1 MTKQMRWGLES
12 IIVTHRLQELKLLI
26 GSEKDEDK
34 DIYDLYEG
42 LYEISQDKELK
53 FGIRISYTFAK
64 NKNLLQPYYDAIV
77 DTRQKILEKYGEP
90 QDNGD
95 WHVNKEKMEVFMS
108 EWNAFMEIENFVN
121 LEQIKIEDL
130 EGEKI
135 GVNLMEKLLPIINK

>member
-1 MTKQMRWGLES
+1 MTNKE
-12 IIVTHRLQELKLLI
+12 IFN
-26 GSEKDEDK
+26 
-34 DIYDLYEG
+34 LYEG

-53 FGIRISYTFAK
+53 FGVRISYTFAK
-64 NKNLLQPYYDAIV
+64 NKNILQPYYDAIV

-95 WHVNKEKMEVFMS
+95 WYVSKEKMDIFMS

-121 LEQIKIEDL
+121 LEKVKIENL

-135 GVNLMEKLLPIINK
+135 GIKLMEKLLPVIE